1 MSSLFLL
8 LFDELLRDDFP
19 EDDFPEEDRPEVER
33 LEEELGRV
41 LLEDDLEG
49 ARVEDE
55 LERVL
60 VDEELVGAR
69 VEDEL
74 DRVLVDE
81 EAPEL
86 ERDLPAESS
95 PELVRPRVVAVLAP
109 EGRLEAPLLL
119 LRVVGVRV
127 LGELLLL
134 LLLLRVVP
142 LERVRGV
149 RSTPER
155 LSALGAVSRAP
166 ALSPVR
172 SRAAPVRPSA
182 LPTCLPDVPARPSG
196 RRGRTWVLW
205 LLCWWLLCL
214 RCRPE

>member
-1 MSSLFLL
+1 M
-8 LFDELLRDDFP
+8 
-19 EDDFPEEDRPEVER
+19 
-33 LEEELGRV
+33 
-41 LLEDDLEG
+41 
-49 ARVEDE
+49 
-55 LERVL
+55 
-60 VDEELVGAR
+60 GAR

-119 LRVVGVRV
+119 RVVVVRVVGV
-127 LGELLLL
+127 

-142 LERVRGV
+142 FERVRGV